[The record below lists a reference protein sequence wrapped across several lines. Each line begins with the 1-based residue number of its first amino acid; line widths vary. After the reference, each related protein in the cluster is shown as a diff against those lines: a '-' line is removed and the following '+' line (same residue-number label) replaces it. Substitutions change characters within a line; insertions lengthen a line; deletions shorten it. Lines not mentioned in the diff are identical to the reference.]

1 MSLKNKLKL
10 WFTAIVLFISLI
22 VFAILNLEF
31 IQKKVFDIK
40 ADLVGTDRTV
50 IFYSKINGQIVKQY
64 SDKDTRF
71 QVEPNGAISVW
82 LGKEKKKVFSNMD
95 YIIED
100 N

>member
-1 MSLKNKLKL
+1 MNSIKK
-10 WFTAIVLFISLI
+10 VLFGLLVIVGISIYLFFN
-22 VFAILNLEF
+22 VESV
-31 IQKKVFDIK
+31 QKKVFDIK

-50 IFYSKINGQIVKQY
+50 VFYSKINGQIVKQY

>member
-1 MSLKNKLKL
+1 MSSIKK
-10 WFTAIVLFISLI
+10 VLFGFLVIIGISIYLFFN
-22 VFAILNLEF
+22 VESV
-31 IQKKVFDIK
+31 QKKVFDIK

-50 IFYSKINGQIVKQY
+50 VFYSKINGQIVKQY

>member
-1 MSLKNKLKL
+1 MKKFLIGIGLL
-10 WFTAIVLFISLI
+10 VVLFLYLI
-22 VFAILNLEF
+22 FNVEF
-31 IQKKVFDIK
+31 IQKRVFDIK

-50 IFYSKINGQIVKQY
+50 SFYSKINGQIVKQY

-71 QVEPNGAISVW
+71 NIESNGSISIW